1 MVLRSQSRMRPAKNR
16 ACDRICTSK
25 SRGRGG
31 IGIRSGLKIRRR
43 KACGFESHRSYQ
55 GRAWL
60 PGGFRPVAASSRKGL
75 EPMRWNSVK
84 KTAQWAVFRNSPEGF
99 SLRGRARASEA
110 GVLLLLPR
118 KSVASRCFV
127 LHEPIAVNLRSES
140 PV

>member
-1 MVLRSQSRMRPAKNR
+1 M
-16 ACDRICTSK
+16 
-25 SRGRGG
+25 
-31 IGIRSGLKIRRR
+31 
-43 KACGFESHRSYQ
+43 
-55 GRAWL
+55 
-60 PGGFRPVAASSRKGL
+60 AASSRKGL

-84 KTAQWAVFRNSPEGF
+84 KTAQWAVFRNSPKGF